1 MTTNFQRLPRPLKR
15 AQQLAAC
22 RTVRVAVLGQ
32 AAVGKTAIT
41 VRFIT
46 KRFIGEYDP
55 TLETIYRHTFSVDGE
70 CVQFEILDTAGQE
83 EDAMLIEEKIKW
95 AEGFIIAYSV
105 TDRCSF
111 DEVLRLRFLI
121 SHIHSNVKRC
131 HSDTPP
137 PVVIVANKKDLQYD
151 RMVTTD
157 EGSNIGQALKC
168 PFFEVSARDSYEETV
183 AVFSL
188 LYREL
193 ASTGALS
200 AFRRKVSSK
209 LMDKIPRIHSTATTS
224 LASRSFS
231 LSSVKDFLT
240 D

>member
-1 MTTNFQRLPRPLKR
+1 MSSNFQLPRPLKR
-15 AQQLAAC
+15 AQHLAGC
-22 RTVRVAVLGQ
+22 RTVRVAILGQ
-32 AAVGKTAIT
+32 GAVGKTAIT

-55 TLETIYRHTFSVDGE
+55 TLETIYRHVSSVDGE
-70 CVQFEILDTAGQE
+70 CVQFEVLDTAGQE

-121 SHIHSNVKRC
+121 SHIHSGLKRG
-131 HSDTPP
+131 HNDAPP

-151 RMVTTD
+151 RMVTTE
-157 EGSNIGQALKC
+157 EGDGIARALKC
-168 PFFEVSARDSYEETV
+168 SFFEISARDSYEETV
-183 AVFSL
+183 SVFNL
-188 LYREL
+188 LYREM
-193 ASTGALS
+193 ATSGALS
-200 AFRRKVSSK
+200 TFRRKVSSK
-209 LMDKIPRIHSTATTS
+209 LMDKIPRIPSNTTMSLST
-224 LASRSFS
+224 RSFS